1 MALIAH
7 EPALDAQKEKSAVI
21 AGCRAFQ
28 QFAPEPTDP
37 RKGSVATLE
46 SNGRWVGVRIRS

>member
-1 MALIAH
+1 MIAH
-7 EPALDAQKEKSAVI
+7 EPALDAQKEKCAVI

-37 RKGSVATLE
+37 RKGSVAILE